1 MHTPLGRLVYLYI
14 GSANHDDDVAYYRDV
29 LGGELVWHFDKFGAR
44 VAAFRLA
51 EGPLAL
57 LADHRPA
64 GTCLPIFGVQD
75 LQAVVRDLRGR
86 GWQSSGGPFEIPD
99 GPCYLFRDPS
109 GNELGLLGLTRP
121 DALVAAY
128 ADPANTG
135 ALRPTDVENDVKN
148 DVEQDDEPG

>member
-1 MHTPLGRLVYLYI
+1 MHTPLGRLAYLYV
-14 GSANHDDDVAYYRDV
+14 GSASHDADVAYYRDV

-51 EGPLAL
+51 EGPLVL

-64 GTCLPIFGVQD
+64 GTCLPIFGVRD
-75 LQAVVRDLRGR
+75 LQAVVRELRGR
-86 GWQSSGGPFEIPD
+86 GWQASGGPFEIPD

-109 GNELGLLGLTRP
+109 GNELGLLGLARP

-128 ADPANTG
+128 ADPGNSA
-135 ALRPTDVENDVKN
+135 ALRTIDE
-148 DVEQDDEPG
+148 EEGEDDDLPG

>member
-14 GSANHDDDVAYYRDV
+14 GSASHDQDVAYYRDV

-51 EGPLAL
+51 EGPLVL

-75 LQAVVRDLRGR
+75 LQTVVRELRGR

-109 GNELGLLGLTRP
+109 GNELGLLGLARP
-121 DALVAAY
+121 DVLVAAY

-135 ALRPTDVENDVKN
+135 ALRPSDVMNDAG
-148 DVEQDDEPG
+148 QDGEPG